1 MDTAIIQYI
10 PILRYFSGNFNCA
23 NDLMRQMNLS
33 WKADEIV
40 SEAKVVSV
48 ELEEYIKTGSLPTA
62 PGQFTSLLWHQIYFF
77 NKQF

>member
-1 MDTAIIQYI
+1 
-10 PILRYFSGNFNCA
+10 
-23 NDLMRQMNLS
+23 MRQMNVS

-40 SEAKVVSV
+40 SESKVVSV

-62 PGQFTSLLWHQIYFF
+62 PGGGGGGLWHQSYFF

>member
-1 MDTAIIQYI
+1 
-10 PILRYFSGNFNCA
+10 
-23 NDLMRQMNLS
+23 MRQMNLS